1 MSSYREDMAAVQQQI
16 TAARQQRA
24 QREYAEQVQALQ
36 ADYRENLAARNQAA
50 TNKDREDWDYWD
62 SLCEQNERDLQ
73 SLLPVQQPQAHPH
86 AVRWDYVHKPY
97 VDRLQQRWGVQ
108 GSAQKLAEAD
118 AYVTRP
124 RNPRATNLNERGMGI
139 QRNSPA
145 YFNAMNNLL
154 ELYSE
159 QITGVKFDPE
169 EKNLTADGAAKLSG
183 LSPRDYN
190 QSVQALQNQGRIG
203 RDD

>member
-1 MSSYREDMAAVQQQI
+1 MAAVQQQI
-16 TAARQQRA
+16 QAARQQRA
-24 QREYAEQVQALQ
+24 QREYAEQVQTIQ
-36 ADYRENLAARNQAA
+36 ADYRENIAARNQAA
-50 TNKDREDWDYWD
+50 ANKDREDWDYWD

-73 SLLPVQQPQAHPH
+73 SLLPVQQPQADPR
-86 AVRWDYVHKPY
+86 AMRWDYVHKPF
-97 VDRLQQRWGVQ
+97 VDRLQARWGVQ

-169 EKNLTADGAAKLSG
+169 ERNLTPDGAAQAAG